1 MNDYAKMNCA
11 VSMQDSIEEEAHT
24 IMKYTEIIKSIK
36 DSAYFSES
44 DKTILVSS
52 LEEIVS
58 DELNHQLKLQDLYI
72 LLTNIQPNADW
83 GDIMIY
89 NIEKKQIRTDVT
101 CLSCKY
107 FNIEEKKCI
116 NGIGKVCFEYDEKTG
131 IIIDPI
137 TKLPIKA

>member
-72 LLTNIQPNADW
+72 LLTNIQPNAD
-83 GDIMIY
+83 
-89 NIEKKQIRTDVT
+89 
-101 CLSCKY
+101 
-107 FNIEEKKCI
+107 
-116 NGIGKVCFEYDEKTG
+116 
-131 IIIDPI
+131 
-137 TKLPIKA
+137 